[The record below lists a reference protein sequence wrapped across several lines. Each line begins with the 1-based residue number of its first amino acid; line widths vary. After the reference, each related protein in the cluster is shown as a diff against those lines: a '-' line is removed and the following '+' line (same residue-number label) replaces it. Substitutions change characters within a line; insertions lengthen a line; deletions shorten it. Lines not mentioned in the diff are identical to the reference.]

1 MSDRTDNTDQSASA
15 GAMLT
20 EQEVER
26 RVGERTAALS
36 ASEARYRALFE
47 RMDEAFAVVE
57 VLRNESGQWS
67 DFRFI
72 EVNPA
77 FMAHTGMPYP
87 VDRTATELLGSP
99 NPRWAQ
105 VYGRVADTGEPI
117 RWQDAELTLGRTFDL
132 SAFRLGGE
140 GSAQVAVLFTD
151 ISARKALESTLQRAA
166 DRQDL
171 LLHEL
176 QHRVRNILALVRS
189 VIRRSAEGAEDADDL
204 EAHLMGRIDA
214 MARTQSLLT
223 RDAGAGIDLGDLV
236 HDELLAQA
244 APEGRF
250 TVEGPEIMLD
260 PKAAE
265 ILTMAVHEL
274 ATNANKYGAL
284 ATENGRIAVG
294 WRLVDEGGEPW
305 VQLEWRETN
314 VPVVARS
321 PRREGFGTELI
332 VRRVPYELRG
342 QGTLELRPGGV
353 VAQIA
358 FPLRPSGSIPE
369 SSSAW
374 PVR

>member
-1 MSDRTDNTDQSASA
+1 
-15 GAMLT
+15 MLS

-26 RVGERTAALS
+26 RVGERIAALS
-36 ASEARYRALFE
+36 ESEARYRTLFE
-47 RMDEAFAVVE
+47 RMDEAFAIVE

-67 DFRFI
+67 DLRFV

-87 VDRTATELLGSP
+87 VGQTATELLGSP

-117 RWQDAELTLGRTFDL
+117 RWQEAEPTLGRTFEL
-132 SAFRLGGE
+132 SAFRLGDE
-140 GSAQVAVLFTD
+140 GSARVAVLFTD
-151 ISARKALESTLQRAA
+151 ISARKAVEDVLQSAA
-166 DRQDL
+166 DRQNL

-189 VIRRSAEGAEDADDL
+189 VIRRSAEGAEDADHF

-223 RDAGAGIDLGDLV
+223 RDAGAGIALGDLV

-244 APEGRF
+244 APEGRL
-250 TVEGPEIMLD
+250 TVEGPEILLD

-284 ATENGRIAVG
+284 ASENGRIAVG
-294 WRLVDEGGEPW
+294 WRLVDELGEPW

-314 VPVVARS
+314 VSVVASS

-342 QGTLELRPGGV
+342 LGTLELRPGGV

-358 FPLRPSGSIPE
+358 FPLRLSGSIAPSGS
-369 SSSAW
+369 A
-374 PVR
+374 